1 MGHPPA
7 NECCGKVCDI
17 CPFAAE
23 LHLRFLGKAP
33 GLQGSPSANSG
44 QAFDCV
50 NASLFVKHFFA
61 QDDKPATL
69 AALRGRDF
77 NWGRECSG
85 KNWGDDEKPEEPG
98 APDQGNEGARGVGRD
113 VFHSAGDGPRVEG
126 VESVWRARSVRR
138 GGEAGAGRILR
149 VQVKCTLYH
158 RGTGSFFFLM
168 IRRPPRS
175 TLFPYTTLFR
185 FFRCRGW
192 QVNILHSWPNRSQAE
207 PT

>member
-1 MGHPPA
+1 MGHPTA

-85 KNWGDDEKPEEPG
+85 KNWGAGSRE
-98 APDQGNEGARGVGRD
+98 RG
-113 VFHSAGDGPRVEG
+113 SAGRGPRCISMVLAMG
-126 VESVWRARSVRR
+126 Q
-138 GGEAGAGRILR
+138 GLR
-149 VQVKCTLYH
+149 V
-158 RGTGSFFFLM
+158 S
-168 IRRPPRS
+168 S
-175 TLFPYTTLFR
+175 PYGGLAAYDV
-185 FFRCRGW
+185 GW
-192 QVNILHSWPNRSQAE
+192 RLV
-207 PT
+207 